1 VGVDFNL
8 PDVFDTVLVYA
19 QNFGCG
25 PVRDIFQAIHRV
37 RKIRDNEI
45 WYWLGAKPEP
55 GHIPVESLRQAQKYV
70 DCCVEMRDWDLTDPK
85 NQGSLAPIWVKNLH
99 VWNILELGLSKNR
112 FQDVFEHYLVRT
124 GYKKKQVTTK
134 EVVPDT
140 GDDDTDSSPD
150 IDFDFDDIDDVCC
163 EEFLEL
169 EVGLRRRML
178 DRASFLRFYKYM
190 FQRDFSFH
198 KELFPLMLYERGRQ
212 VLRRVNWELKKVST
226 DDLVRRNLCSDY
238 LETMNIDTL
247 LLDQIRKLTAALGLE
262 NSVDDKELT
271 IQQIENVKV
280 KEIVHGL
287 SNILSLPKNG
297 KDVTKV
303 SHIFKYWHGN
313 GLEPVKTKT
322 GKGIKKVRINGKQ
335 HKVYSIQGSVN
346 FK

>member
-1 VGVDFNL
+1 
-8 PDVFDTVLVYA
+8 
-19 QNFGCG
+19 
-25 PVRDIFQAIHRV
+25 
-37 RKIRDNEI
+37 
-45 WYWLGAKPEP
+45 
-55 GHIPVESLRQAQKYV
+55 
-70 DCCVEMRDWDLTDPK
+70 
-85 NQGSLAPIWVKNLH
+85 
-99 VWNILELGLSKNR
+99 
-112 FQDVFEHYLVRT
+112 
-124 GYKKKQVTTK
+124 
-134 EVVPDT
+134 
-140 GDDDTDSSPD
+140 
-150 IDFDFDDIDDVCC
+150 
-163 EEFLEL
+163 
-169 EVGLRRRML
+169 
-178 DRASFLRFYKYM
+178 M

-226 DDLVRRNLCSDY
+226 DDLVRHNLCSDY
-238 LETMNIDTL
+238 IETMNIDTL